1 MICLFRKW
9 LVIALNGGSL
19 SEEKLSF
26 WEKNWQYITD
36 SYLPCNILG
45 IVSHGVFSEVFIYL
59 FINKKVIQAV
69 QCQIVKTI
77 LYTQYIHRIWVNFK
91 QMSDLERTFGVE
103 NTQWMKIVSD
113 RAFSIARTTDAQW
126 SLFSLKCRTFGL
138 GQTNWTDKFW
148 GICKVRHL
156 GYFRLT
162 YQHPFWW
169 QSLILVF
176 FIIQSL
182 FLQKSKPLYP
192 HPKYLFR
199 KGIESLV
206 VISVL

>member
-1 MICLFRKW
+1 MGSLWSYVSTFSEVKLSFSEKNWYFPIILALLITKMTYFPEMICLFRKW
-9 LVIALNGGSL
+9 LVIAHSGDSF
-19 SEEKLSF
+19 SKEKLSF

-45 IVSHGVFSEVFIYL
+45 IVSHRVFREVFIYL

-113 RAFSIARTTDAQW
+113 RAFSFARTTD
-126 SLFSLKCRTFGL
+126 SMK
-138 GQTNWTDKFW
+138 
-148 GICKVRHL
+148 
-156 GYFRLT
+156 
-162 YQHPFWW
+162 P
-169 QSLILVF
+169 F
-176 FIIQSL
+176 FIETQNFWDGALNSCH
-182 FLQKSKPLYP
+182 KES
-192 HPKYLFR
+192 
-199 KGIESLV
+199 GI
-206 VISVL
+206 